1 MLELITTDLT
11 ADYRGFRRRTVRG
24 VAFARLR
31 FAIMHGNGNVIL
43 VLDEQL
49 SGLSAQQVD
58 GVLAREICQSYTAVR
73 VDGIAFVRTSC
84 DQVRMTYF
92 EWDGTHSTM
101 CGNALRC
108 VTRYCAERG
117 YLANSPAG
125 TEDVILTDDGPKW
138 VSAVGGRIRV
148 ELGPGREFRRVR
160 DEQYFAFSGLA
171 HLVLLTGDLAG
182 VDVPAVARPLR
193 YDEGLCAQLAHPE
206 GLHVNFMQR
215 HGDGIAVRTYEVG
228 VEDETLAC
236 GTGVAA
242 SAFVAHQV
250 WGLPF
255 PMRVRVRGGEMT
267 VHHNERGLLIS
278 GTTNYLFSNVAPGR
292 PTTRSA

>member
-117 YLANSPAG
+117 YLAG
-125 TEDVILTDDGPKW
+125 EEDVILTDDGLKW
-138 VSAVGGRIRV
+138 VSAAGGRIRV
-148 ELGPGREFRRVR
+148 ELGPGREFRRVC

-193 YDEGLCAQLAHPE
+193 YDEELCARLAHPE

-215 HGDGIAVRTYEVG
+215 HADGIAVRTYEVG

-236 GTGVAA
+236 GTGV
-242 SAFVAHQV
+242 
-250 WGLPF
+250 
-255 PMRVRVRGGEMT
+255 
-267 VHHNERGLLIS
+267 
-278 GTTNYLFSNVAPGR
+278 
-292 PTTRSA
+292 

>member
-11 ADYRGFRRRTVRG
+11 AEYRGFRGRTVRG
-24 VAFARLR
+24 VAFSRLR

-43 VLDEQL
+43 VLDERL
-49 SGLSAQQVD
+49 SGLSADQVD
-58 GVLAREICQSYTAVR
+58 GVLAREVCQSYTAVR
-73 VDGIAFVRTSC
+73 VDGIAFVRTSGEH
-84 DQVRMTYF
+84 VRMTYF

-108 VTRYCAERG
+108 VTRYCTERG
-117 YLANSPAG
+117 YLAED
-125 TEDVILTDDGPKW
+125 EDVIVTDDGPKW
-138 VSAVGGRIRV
+138 VSAAGRKVRV
-148 ELGPGREFRRVR
+148 ELGPGREFRRVT

-193 YDEGLCAQLAHPE
+193 YDAELCARLAHPE

-215 HGDGIAVRTYEVG
+215 LGDGISVRTYEVG

-278 GTTNYLFSNVAPGR
+278 GTTNYLFSNVATSR

>member
-108 VTRYCAERG
+108 VTRYCTERG
-117 YLANSPAG
+117 YLAG
-125 TEDVILTDDGPKW
+125 EEDVVLTDDGLKW
-138 VSAVGGRIRV
+138 VSAAGGRIRV
-148 ELGPGREFRRVR
+148 ELGPGREFRWVR

-193 YDEGLCAQLAHPE
+193 YDKELCARLAHPE

-215 HGDGIAVRTYEVG
+215 HADGIAVRTYEVG

>member
-1 MLELITTDLT
+1 MLELITITDLT
-11 ADYRGFRRRTVRG
+11 NDYRGFRCRTARG
-24 VAFARLR
+24 VAFSRLR
-31 FAIMHGNGNVIL
+31 FAIMHGNGNIIL

-49 SGLSAQQVD
+49 SGLSEQQVD
-58 GVLAREICQSYTAVR
+58 GVLAREICQSYTALR
-73 VDGIAFVRTSC
+73 VDGIAFVRSSG
-84 DQVRMTYF
+84 DPVRMTYF
-92 EWDGTHSTM
+92 ERDGTHSTM

-117 YLANSPAG
+117 YLSGP
-125 TEDVILTDDGPKW
+125 EDVIRTDDGVKW
-138 VSAVGGRIRV
+138 VSAAGGRVHV
-148 ELGPGREFRRVR
+148 ELGPGREFRQVA
-160 DEQYFAFSGLA
+160 EGQYFAFSGLA
-171 HLVLLTGDLAG
+171 HLVLLTDDLAG
-182 VDVPAVARPLR
+182 VDVLAVARPLR
-193 YDEGLCAQLAHPE
+193 YDTELCARLAHPE

-215 HGDGIAVRTYEVG
+215 LADGIGVRTYEVG

-242 SAFVAHQV
+242 SAFVANRV

-278 GTTNYLFSNVAPGR
+278 GTTSYLFSNITTCRPVA
-292 PTTRSA
+292 RSA